1 MVCEMLLPGDAISV
15 LSQLLC
21 FLFLT
26 SAPPTLSVPS
36 QFNVMWHVDE
46 LSPVNGIS
54 SLDVAA
60 SEVPGGRPVAMTL
73 MAKYPN

>member
-1 MVCEMLLPGDAISV
+1 MVGEMLLPGDAIFL

-26 SAPPTLSVPS
+26 SAPPTASVPR
-36 QFNVMWHVDE
+36 QFNVIWHVDE
-46 LSPVNGIS
+46 LSPVNVGIS

-60 SEVPGGRPVAMTL
+60 SEAPGGRL
-73 MAKYPN
+73 L